1 MCRHPLDVVSNSS
14 SVQCI
19 LNIVFFNIRDVGCRC
34 WASEL
39 VCGRRRQGCA
49 SCLCNKLCWTSL
61 TCCWHIPS
69 SPWMLISCC
78 GSRCRRCKNAEE
90 EFSTQV
96 ILSSCD
102 EAMAKD
108 FTACSS
114 IVQELYNLISGLLKV
129 GRVSGINYSVLF
141 IFQLHCTC
149 NVLLW
154 ATITIYD
161 MMQVFHVESTST
173 MTNHNRVTPSFVC

>member
-1 MCRHPLDVVSNSS
+1 
-14 SVQCI
+14 
-19 LNIVFFNIRDVGCRC
+19 
-34 WASEL
+34 
-39 VCGRRRQGCA
+39 
-49 SCLCNKLCWTSL
+49 
-61 TCCWHIPS
+61 
-69 SPWMLISCC
+69 MLISCC

-129 GRVSGINYSVLF
+129 GRVSGINYSVYLF
-141 IFQLHCTC
+141 FSCTALVTFFSGQL
-149 NVLLW
+149 LRF
-154 ATITIYD
+154 TI
-161 MMQVFHVESTST
+161 
-173 MTNHNRVTPSFVC
+173 